1 MAEKGASDTNQ
12 EYIRSGSW
20 SEGQLNRLMSEAAQ
34 IKDAGE
40 RIDFL
45 SRQFLGVGYRE
56 NTLIGDT
63 ETAEAFVVNFE
74 GVDCFTFVDYVEA
87 MRCSRSFAGFVNNL
101 RRIRYRSGNVTFE
114 ERNHFFTDWREFNHG
129 LVEDVTAQ
137 TGGARTKTIRKLLNV
152 KADGTPYLSGIPPRE
167 RTIEY
172 IPSYAIDDEV
182 VAKLKTGDYVG
193 VYSEL
198 PGLDVS
204 HVGILVDHSGRIHLR
219 HASSL
224 AGCRKVCDQDFV
236 SYIAEKPGIMVLRS
250 FD

>member
-1 MAEKGASDTNQ
+1 MTEKGTSDTGQ
-12 EYIRSGSW
+12 ECIRLGSW
-20 SEGQLNRLMSEAAQ
+20 SEDQLNRLMGEAAR
-34 IKDAGE
+34 IKDTGE

-56 NTLIGDT
+56 NTLIGNA

-74 GVDCFTFVDYVEA
+74 GVDCFTFIDYVEV

-101 RRIRYRSGNVTFE
+101 RRIRYRSGNVTFT

-137 TGGARTKTIRKLLNV
+137 IGGVKTKTIRKLLNV
-152 KADGTPYLSGIPPRE
+152 KADGTPYLPGIPPRE
-167 RTIEY
+167 RTIGY
-172 IPSYAIDDEV
+172 VPSYVIDDGI
-182 VAKLKTGDYVG
+182 VAKLKTGDYIG
-193 VYSEL
+193 MYSEL

-204 HVGILVDHSGRIHLR
+204 HVGILVNHSGRIHLR

-224 AGCRKVCDQDFV
+224 AGRRKVCDQDFV
-236 SYIAEKPGIMVLRS
+236 SYVADKPGIVVLRP
-250 FD
+250 FG